1 MNMNKKIACVLGSAA
16 LSLSAAWQYDKV
28 DQADVAPLET
38 LVRAYRAAKPQ
49 AKRRVLLFSECYGYN
64 HHGGRCYG
72 TWTFSRA
79 GEVSGAWECV
89 QVHDAKVLADPAAL
103 KQYDAIVF
111 CNSSGLTEAKAP
123 GLTDALVAFVKGGK
137 GIALVHA
144 GLDAFSDSDRLLDLF
159 GGYFR
164 GHPWHE
170 DGTWRFLNEQPA
182 NPVNASFRA
191 SGASFAK
198 ADEIYMFP
206 AFFDRKSCNVLVSV
220 DLNDPVTRAAEEW
233 CAKYDCPVRPD
244 HDYAVSWTRQ
254 VGKGR
259 VFYTSFGHDRAAFL
273 DGERLHHMFAGLQY
287 VLGDLPEP
295 GAPTGP
301 AIAAQRLDWANGPW
315 AEQLDRRVKA
325 AEGKTLDLVVI
336 GDSIT
341 EGWTM
346 NGPEVWE
353 RHFGKL
359 QTLNLGVSGDRT
371 EHVLWRMTE
380 GKQAEGWKAKTVFI
394 MIGINNFGQ
403 SREGWSRHDT
413 PAEAASG
420 AKAILEAVRTRHPE
434 SRIVLLGALPWSFA
448 PAYPWVR
455 EYNAVL
461 ETFAGGSVV
470 FRDIGGRFLN
480 APDDQKKELFND
492 GLHPN
497 AAGYE
502 IYAAEMERIMNGKEN
517 ERSER

>member
-1 MNMNKKIACVLGSAA
+1 MKVHKVLWNVVVVASA
-16 LSLSAAWQYDKV
+16 LSASCAWEYDQIDK
-28 DQADVAPLET
+28 ADVAPLET
-38 LVRAYRAAKPQ
+38 LVGAYRAAKPQ
-49 AKRRVLLFSECYGYN
+49 AKRRVLFFSDCFGYN

-72 TWTFSRA
+72 EWTFRRA
-79 GEVSGAWECV
+79 GEVSGAWEFV
-89 QVHDAKVLADPAAL
+89 QTHDVKDLSDAERL
-103 KQYDAIVF
+103 KAFDAIVF
-111 CNSSGLTEAKAP
+111 CNSSGLSEAKAP
-123 GLTDALVAFVKGGK
+123 GLTDALIGFVKGGK
-137 GIALVHA
+137 GIALIHA
-144 GLDAFSDSDRLLDLF
+144 GLDAFADSDRLLDLF

-191 SGASFAK
+191 SGVSFAK

-206 AFFDRKSCNVLVSV
+206 AFFRRKDCTVLVSV
-220 DLNDPVTRAAEEW
+220 DLGDPATRAAEEW

-244 HDYAVSWTRQ
+244 HDYAVSWTRT

-259 VFYTSFGHDRAAFL
+259 VFYTSFGHDRGAFL

-295 GAPTGP
+295 GRPTGP
-301 AIAAQRLDWANGPW
+301 DVAAQRLDWANGPW
-315 AEQLDRRVKA
+315 GEQLDKRVRAA
-325 AEGKTLDLVVI
+325 AEKTLDFVVL

-341 EGWTM
+341 EGWLTD
-346 NGPEVWE
+346 GKDVWE
-353 RHFGKL
+353 SHFGRL

-371 EHVLWRMTE
+371 EHLLWRVTE
-380 GKQAEGWKAKTVFI
+380 GRQAEGWKAKTIFV

-403 SREGWSRHDT
+403 VREGWSRHDT
-413 PAEAASG
+413 PQEAAKG
-420 AKAILEAVRTRHPE
+420 TKAILDAVRTRHPE
-434 SRIVLLGALPWSFA
+434 SRIVLLGALPWAFD

-455 EYNAVL
+455 DYNAAL
-461 ETFAGGSVV
+461 KGLAGGGVV
-470 FRDIGGRFLN
+470 FRDIGGKFLKAPN
-480 APDDQKKELFND
+480 AQKGELFRD

-502 IYAAEMERIMNGKEN
+502 IYASEMERIMAE
-517 ERSER
+517 